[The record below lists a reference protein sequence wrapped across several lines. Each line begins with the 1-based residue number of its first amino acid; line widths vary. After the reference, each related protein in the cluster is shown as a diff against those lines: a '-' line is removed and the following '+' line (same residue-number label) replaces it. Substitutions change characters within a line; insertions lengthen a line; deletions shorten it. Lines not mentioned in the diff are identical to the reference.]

1 MYKEL
6 NDNEIIYMIK
16 ESEDNLEILL
26 EKYKPIIINICK
38 KYLKLGI
45 NVGLELDDLIQI
57 ANISL
62 INSISYYKDTSN
74 NSFFTYVIRCIENNI
89 RTELRKELTY
99 RKKTLNNALSLDETI
114 TGTNITLLDVI
125 KDENVSEPI
134 DYLLLEEKQIKYVK
148 FINSLPL
155 EVAVVFE
162 MKNGGCTNSEISKF
176 LHIDKSTVSRYASY
190 AKNRLCLN

>member
-62 INSISYYKDTSN
+62 INSISYY
-74 NSFFTYVIRCIENNI
+74 
-89 RTELRKELTY
+89 
-99 RKKTLNNALSLDETI
+99 
-114 TGTNITLLDVI
+114 
-125 KDENVSEPI
+125 
-134 DYLLLEEKQIKYVK
+134 
-148 FINSLPL
+148 
-155 EVAVVFE
+155 
-162 MKNGGCTNSEISKF
+162 
-176 LHIDKSTVSRYASY
+176 
-190 AKNRLCLN
+190 